1 MSLKTSIAWVSRI
14 FFLKIS
20 QLQEKWILI
29 DVHKIDLYLS
39 PVSETATIRKLN
51 VSAFDRR
58 KSRLKRIIINSFRG
72 HFMKIDSRL
81 DFENL
86 DSFLR
91 DHPIYVLTYIFH
103 LHYQYNR
110 GWARNKRSGN
120 MLRFENPSANEHK
133 SLEIHLPILG

>member
-1 MSLKTSIAWVSRI
+1 MTKVTPN
-14 FFLKIS
+14 
-20 QLQEKWILI
+20 
-29 DVHKIDLYLS
+29 DVHTIDFYLS

-91 DHPIYVLTYIFH
+91 DHPIYYYISDYDCPPTRQKSYAVGYMTFFDFA
-103 LHYQYNR
+103 LYNVVYDFR
-110 GWARNKRSGN
+110 
-120 MLRFENPSANEHK
+120 K
-133 SLEIHLPILG
+133 SHILYGLVKH

>member
-1 MSLKTSIAWVSRI
+1 M
-14 FFLKIS
+14 
-20 QLQEKWILI
+20 QEKWILI

-91 DHPIYVLTYIFH
+91 DHPIFRDGSKFDKIVQKLE
-103 LHYQYNR
+103 
-110 GWARNKRSGN
+110 NKRKKGT
-120 MLRFENPSANEHK
+120 ENISEN
-133 SLEIHLPILG
+133 